1 MQKNKFNSIVNFIYL
16 LIEFKLNNIIKL
28 NYNKKVF

>member
-16 LIEFKLNNIIKL
+16 LIEFELNNIIKL

>member
-28 NYNKKVF
+28 NYNKKLF